1 MDGDTVI
8 IVIVVIISV
17 LIMAYAIPV
26 GLAQYFALC
35 PTEKMKQRAED
46 QRLDGLAWR
55 LRYDAPTKSEY
66 GYLAD
71 VDKYIRDNNNWKSYQ
86 AKRLYYVRKI
96 LNEIK
101 KQEWTHD
108 KNEMLSA
115 CNEYIYKWYITPK
128 EDLSGRELINACDS
142 KFAEDIKDILV
153 QTHLSRVSFEY
164 RYGIDYLPFASPD
177 DESRF
182 TIKIE
187 DMWDVKM
194 DCMNYYN
201 NELVDELLRKRYSK

>member
-8 IVIVVIISV
+8 IVIVVIISILMMV
-17 LIMAYAIPV
+17 YAIPV

-35 PTEKMKQRAED
+35 PTKKMKQKAEN
-46 QRLDGLAWR
+46 QRLASLVWR
-55 LRYDAPTKSEY
+55 LHYDTPTESEY
-66 GYLAD
+66 GYLTD
-71 VDKYIRDNNNWKSYQ
+71 INKYIRDDNNWKSYQ
-86 AKRLYYVRKI
+86 AKRLYYAREI
-96 LNEIK
+96 LNKIEDRK
-101 KQEWTHD
+101 WTHD
-108 KNEMLSA
+108 KNRMISA

-128 EDLSGRELINACDS
+128 DDLSGKELINTCDS

-153 QTHLSRVSFEY
+153 QMHLSRVSFEY
-164 RYGIDYLPFASPD
+164 RYGIDYLPFAPPD

-187 DMWDVKM
+187 DMGDVKM